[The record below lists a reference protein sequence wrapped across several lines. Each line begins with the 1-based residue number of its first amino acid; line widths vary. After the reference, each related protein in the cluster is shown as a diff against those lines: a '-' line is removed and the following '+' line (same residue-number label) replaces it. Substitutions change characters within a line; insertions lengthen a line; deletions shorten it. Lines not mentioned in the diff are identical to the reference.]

1 MNFGEEEFDKI
12 IISIANIQGFIIST
26 KEYDKITPNQVIELS
41 VSGLPV
47 GQYFIR
53 IGDGISHKS
62 FQMIKY

>member
-47 GQYFIR
+47 GQYFII
-53 IGDGISHKS
+53 IGDGISYKS